1 MRKIAIMIAALALT
15 GCDVGKT
22 PVSPPKV
29 QAAQAASAGQPAA
42 NTSVQ
47 WNIKINAREALSDIS
62 AWLLERSYAP
72 FLVTIDGKQQLLIGP
87 YKSQQ
92 EAEGQLVL
100 LQAKITKAHR
110 FADPVVIE
118 RVQ

>member
-1 MRKIAIMIAALALT
+1 MRKMAIMIAALALS

-22 PVSPPKV
+22 PPPPPKV
-29 QAAQAASAGQPAA
+29 QAAQTEQIAPG
-42 NTSVQ
+42 TSVQ
-47 WNIKINAREALSDIS
+47 WNIQLNAREALSDIS

-72 FLVTIDGKQQLLIGP
+72 FLVTIEGKQQLLIGP
-87 YKSQQ
+87 YKTQQ
-92 EAEGQLVL
+92 EAEEQLAL

>member
-1 MRKIAIMIAALALT
+1 MIAVLALT

-22 PVSPPKV
+22 PTPPKV
-29 QAAQAASAGQPAA
+29 QATPAA
-42 NTSVQ
+42 QTTPDTSVQ
-47 WNIKINAREALSDIS
+47 WNIQLNAKEAVSDIS

-72 FLVTIDGKQQLLIGP
+72 ILVTIDGKQQLLIGP
-87 YKSQQ
+87 YKTRQ
-92 EAEGQLVL
+92 EAVDQLAL

-110 FADPVVIE
+110 FAEPVVIE

>member
-1 MRKIAIMIAALALT
+1 MIAALALT

-22 PVSPPKV
+22 PTPPPKV
-29 QAAQAASAGQPAA
+29 QAVQTAPTDQTSP
-42 NTSVQ
+42 NTTVK
-47 WNIKINAREALSDIS
+47 WNIQLNAREALSDIS
-62 AWLLERSYAP
+62 AWLLERAYAP

-87 YKSQQ
+87 YNTQQ
-92 EAEGQLVL
+92 EAEEQLAL